1 MEPIRLPNKIEVK
14 DGATPFS
21 AELTVEPCFQ
31 GYGNTLGNALRRV
44 LLSSLP
50 GAAVT
55 AIKIRGVDHEFSP
68 IANVQEDVIQLILNM
83 KKLRLRVFNPEGVRL
98 HIKVKGERVVTAAD
112 IEASSDVEVV
122 NKDHVIATLTS
133 SDAEFEM
140 DIFARQGRGYMPIEE
155 RPKENLEVG
164 VIAIDAVFTPIK
176 NVGYHVDD
184 VRVGQITNF
193 DRLVLNIETDG
204 TILPKEALMQSL
216 VVLGDH
222 VRTVSDHLSGN
233 VTAVSEDA
241 AVEAA

>member
-1 MEPIRLPNKIEVK
+1 MESIRLPNKIELK

-31 GYGNTLGNALRRV
+31 GYGNTLGNAIRRV

-55 AIKIRGVDHEFSP
+55 AVKIRGVDHEFSP
-68 IANVQEDVIQLILNM
+68 IENVQEDVIQVILAM

-98 HIKVKGERVVTAAD
+98 HVRAKGEQVVTAAD
-112 IEASSDVEVV
+112 IEPSSDVEII
-122 NKDHVIATLTS
+122 NKDLVIATLTS
-133 SDAEFEM
+133 KDAEFEM

-204 TILPKEALMQSL
+204 TLVPKEALLQSL
-216 VVLGDH
+216 QILGDH
-222 VRTVSDHLSGN
+222 IRTVNEHISGIAP
-233 VTAVSEDA
+233 V
-241 AVEAA
+241 VESNEGVVV